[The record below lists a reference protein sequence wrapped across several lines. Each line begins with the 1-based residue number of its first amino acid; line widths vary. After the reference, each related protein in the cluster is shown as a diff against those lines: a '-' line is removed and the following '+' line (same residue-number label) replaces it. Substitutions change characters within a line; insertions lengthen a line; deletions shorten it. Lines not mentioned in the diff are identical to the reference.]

1 MRKYIEHTLYA
12 LAIQFAL
19 FLLIPHNFF
28 VGFIA
33 ATFFFAGRE
42 IAQAEYR
49 YMKLYTNGKRN
60 EDMRWWKAFFT
71 TKVWNLQSL
80 FYDLFLPALVTV
92 SISLL
97 AL

>member
-19 FLLIPHNFF
+19 FLVLHNYL

-33 ATFFFAGRE
+33 AVFFFTGRE

-49 YMKLYTNGKRN
+49 YIRMYTNGKRKS
-60 EDMRWWKAFFT
+60 DMRWWKTILTPQIWSFSSL
-71 TKVWNLQSL
+71 VW
-80 FYDLFLPALVTV
+80 DLFLPAFVTALVLIF
-92 SISLL
+92 SS
-97 AL
+97 